1 MDYHHFVS
9 ARWLIKPEITLE
21 TFKETMKQAL
31 QNPFLGQAGA
41 DASER
46 SAPQRFLIVG
56 LGESGYAMAK
66 WCLVQGAFVRLA
78 DTRARGELRTQQID
92 WLDDLQKLGLVDACF
107 ESSEWSTLL
116 DGMDVVGISPG
127 LSPIQE
133 PTSTLLR
140 ECQKRNIAV
149 WSEIEFF
156 ARALYSLEA
165 MAMAAAER
173 YKPSILAVTGTN
185 GKTTTCALTAQICER
200 AGKHVALAGNISP
213 AALEKLLSAITKA
226 NNFIELPEIWVL
238 ELSSFQL
245 QFTYTLDPTAAT
257 VLNLSQDHLD
267 WHGDMQA
274 YAAAKGRILGKNSV
288 LVLNRDDEVVTALF
302 ADEKESRKVIQ
313 FGSDSPVGIDSFGI
327 ERDPRAGGIDWL
339 VWAEPDEST
348 LAIEQEEMQEGFIKR
363 KRRKKSDAYDKSDE
377 LRIKRLIPAD
387 ALRIRGR
394 HNALNALAAL
404 ALARAAGLGISPLLH
419 GLREYQGEPHRVQTV
434 AVVGDVEYIDDSKG
448 TNVGATVAALHGLGS
463 ATGNKNIW
471 LIVGGDGKGQDFS
484 PLVEPITRFAKG
496 IILIGRDAP
505 VIEKVCAKAIEHHAL
520 ERICANSLESAVEQA
535 SQQAKAGDIV
545 LLSPACASFD
555 MFKDYKHRARIFEQA
570 VQDLVHQASSTAND
584 SLRASV

>member
-1 MDYHHFVS
+1 V
-9 ARWLIKPEITLE
+9 
-21 TFKETMKQAL
+21 
-31 QNPFLGQAGA
+31 
-41 DASER
+41 
-46 SAPQRFLIVG
+46 
-56 LGESGYAMAK
+56 
-66 WCLVQGAFVRLA
+66 
-78 DTRARGELRTQQID
+78 DT
-92 WLDDLQKLGLVDACF
+92 CF
-107 ESSEWSTLL
+107 ESSDWSTLL
-116 DGMDVVGISPG
+116 DGIDVVGISPG

-133 PTSTLLR
+133 PTFTLLS

-156 ARALYSLEA
+156 ARGLYALEA
-165 MAMAAAER
+165 LAMAAEER

-213 AALEKLLSAITKA
+213 AALEKLLSVITKA

-274 YAAAKGRILGKNSV
+274 YAAAKARILGKNSV

-313 FGSDSPVGIDSFGI
+313 FGSDSPVDIDSFGI

-339 VWAEPDEST
+339 VWAEPDEAT
-348 LAIEQEEMQEGFIKR
+348 LASELEEAQEGFIKH
-363 KRRKKSDAYDKSDE
+363 KRRKKLDAYEKSDE

-419 GLREYQGEPHRVQTV
+419 GLREYQGEAHRVQTV
-434 AVVGDVEYIDDSKG
+434 AVIGDVEYIDDSKG

-570 VQDLVHQASSTAND
+570 VQDLVHQASSTSND